1 MSLELLKATCTNP
14 EIPVLAERLGANAID
29 IGTIIGLIQKY
40 GAIAEQLLALVLPLV
55 PAGALADVLTA
66 VLFLLQKLV
75 PSA

>member
-1 MSLELLKATCTNP
+1 MSLELLKATCANP
-14 EIPVLAERLGANAID
+14 EIPVLTERLGANAID